1 MRSIAMPR
9 RSPHTESLE
18 IEQASGTGEGH
29 AVVGADRER
38 QASLTEQSFG
48 GRAGEGFAGRL
59 QSFAQEQETRGMVC
73 DGQRVA
79 VPPVAELELAFEVG
93 APQVIGH
100 GALGQRRAAR
110 AVARP
115 AATLDQAVAI
125 ENRMDGALGRYS
137 DIAAEPPDQELANL
151 TRAPVRLLGLQ
162 PDNQALNLLRQLV
175 GVA

>member
-1 MRSIAMPR
+1 MTAVLLRMSRLDAFDRNAEAKPPDR
-9 RSPHTESLE
+9 ELGE
-18 IEQASGTGEGH
+18 IEQAIGTGEGN

-38 QASLTEQSFG
+38 QASLTEQSFE
-48 GRAGEGFAGRL
+48 GRAGEVFAGRL

-110 AVARP
+110 AVARRSEEH
-115 AATLDQAVAI
+115 T
-125 ENRMDGALGRYS
+125 S
-137 DIAAEPPDQELANL
+137 EL
-151 TRAPVRLLGLQ
+151 Q
-162 PDNQALNLLRQLV
+162 SHLNLVCR
-175 GVA
+175 